1 MYLEIDPVL
10 AEDRNL
16 SLLRQETHRF
26 AMEVI
31 RPAAEKLDRMSDP
44 AQTVAPDSP
53 YWDVLKEMKNLGYH
67 RIFVD
72 PEYGGL
78 GLSAVEA
85 HVILEEL
92 GWGSVGL
99 TTAIGVDQVPPG
111 VASIFG
117 MGDVIR
123 DIVEPFVNDSEA
135 RYHCCWGMTEPEC
148 GSDYVMVCEE
158 SFLPY
163 VRELH
168 CGQTRAVPEGDS
180 WLINGAKSGWISSAP
195 AATHVGL
202 HVTLPPHDCLATG
215 AFCIVPLDQEGVT
228 KGKPIDKLGLR
239 DSPQGDISFDN
250 VHIPDD
256 YMIIRPPFY
265 QYRIG
270 QIICVTSCFMAAVFT
285 GLARAAFE
293 EALAYSRQRVQGGK
307 PLCEHQSV
315 KQKLYRMFERVE
327 SSRYYT
333 RKVME
338 HVWSKTYVEKTFD
351 ASSRHA
357 LSAQVYG
364 TNTAFE
370 VAHEALQLH
379 GGYGLTKEF
388 LVEKLFRDARASLI
402 MDGANDVLG
411 IAAAYNILDEYAA
424 DS

>member
-1 MYLEIDPVL
+1 MYFEIDP
-10 AEDRNL
+10 AIKAGKGL
-16 SLLRQETHRF
+16 SLLREEAHRF
-26 AMEVI
+26 AEEVM

-44 AQTVAPDSP
+44 EKVIEEGSP
-53 YWDVLKEMKNLGYH
+53 YWDVLKQMKKLGYH
-67 RIFVD
+67 TIFID
-72 PEYGGL
+72 PDYGGL
-78 GLSAVEA
+78 GVNAMEA
-85 HVILEEL
+85 HIIFEEL

-99 TTAIGVDQVPPG
+99 TTAIGVDQIPPA
-111 VASIFG
+111 VASLFG
-117 MGDVIR
+117 MGDVIEK
-123 DIVEPFVNDSEA
+123 VTEPFVRDTEA
-135 RYHCCWGMTEPEC
+135 KYHGCWGVTEPDC
-148 GSDYVMVCEE
+148 GSDYIMVCEE

-163 VRELH
+163 VKELH
-168 CGQTRAVPEGDS
+168 PGQVRADKDGDG
-180 WLINGAKSGWISSAP
+180 WVINGPKSSWISSAP

-202 HVTLPPHDCLATG
+202 HVTLPPHDSLATG

-239 DSPQGDISFDN
+239 DDPQGDIAFDN

-265 QYRIG
+265 EFRIG
-270 QIICVTSCFMAAVFT
+270 QIICVTSCFMGAIFT

-293 EALAYSRQRVQGGK
+293 EALRYSKHRVQGGK

-315 KQKLYRMFERVE
+315 KQKLYKMFEKVE

-338 HVWSKTYVEKTFD
+338 HVWEKIYIEKTYD

-357 LSAQVYG
+357 LSAQIYG

-379 GGYGLTKEF
+379 GGYGLTKDF

-402 MDGANDVLG
+402 MDGANDVLSL
-411 IAAAYNILDEYAA
+411 AAAYNIVDEY
-424 DS
+424 